1 MAETK
6 VSNIYGSDT
15 LAQYISTL
23 YKDFADGRLP
33 QEDIWKECWWNFIAQ
48 YNPKNTLTSTE
59 GTTGRCK
66 LFFRLTPQKVRAAHA
81 KIMESLGLEV
91 PFKLVPLIDTPTNEY
106 NQQDISV
113 FKKDIIRNQFNKIGL
128 RDIFDTET
136 MLLCIYGT
144 AILKGPIFRTETEA
158 VVEENVRQVMGLKV
172 PMWKI
177 PGRNYSRFRRTYQKR
192 VVKDVVG
199 LSIWDFFLDNN
210 ADTAEKSIGVIE
222 RHKYSPYE
230 FQNKFFGNEEYD
242 RENVIA
248 AYNSACVPDDLR
260 DLQIVKADKFVDV
273 NPPKDLKISVLEYW
287 GQAPYGLIKPY
298 LKAVEEVEGQEKY
311 NDTDIVEC
319 SVIMSGVDDD
329 THTLRSQNI
338 LQAKLNPTGKRIYKV
353 CPFVKNPG
361 SPWGIGV
368 AESVRDSQ
376 KVINSFSRLMVDNKV
391 LSGNGMFAI
400 QRDLIDTRATKN
412 GFKVYPGKIFF
423 TKGDANAA
431 IKPLMFPDVTAGLD
445 VALDRFERW
454 ADEESGIPK
463 YTQGES
469 SSFLNKTATGMS
481 MIINQSNVFLKT
493 TIRNIDQYWIKPIAQ
508 EFNNLNEIDG
518 SYPTE
523 KNVPMDVV
531 AMGVDSLMAKEIK
544 FESAMKL
551 FQVAKETDMLP
562 YLKKQTALK
571 VVSDLLDVKDLV
583 VNEVEAEQIEQQL
596 AQQAQTMSQAKLSAN
611 IDANILNALSA
622 AERAQLVSKMGI
634 IGDPQA
640 PNELLMKKAQELEL
654 DTQSKIMI
662 NDRKALGKAQGQAA
676 NDILKDVMSAQPT
689 TNGAPQE
696 MAETEPQEPQ
706 EPSGSEEQE

>member
-1 MAETK
+1 
-6 VSNIYGSDT
+6 
-15 LAQYISTL
+15 
-23 YKDFADGRLP
+23 
-33 QEDIWKECWWNFIAQ
+33 
-48 YNPKNTLTSTE
+48 
-59 GTTGRCK
+59 
-66 LFFRLTPQKVRAAHA
+66 
-81 KIMESLGLEV
+81 
-91 PFKLVPLIDTPTNEY
+91 
-106 NQQDISV
+106 
-113 FKKDIIRNQFNKIGL
+113 
-128 RDIFDTET
+128 
-136 MLLCIYGT
+136 
-144 AILKGPIFRTETEA
+144 
-158 VVEENVRQVMGLKV
+158 
-172 PMWKI
+172 
-177 PGRNYSRFRRTYQKR
+177 
-192 VVKDVVG
+192 
-199 LSIWDFFLDNN
+199 
-210 ADTAEKSIGVIE
+210 
-222 RHKYSPYE
+222 
-230 FQNKFFGNEEYD
+230 
-242 RENVIA
+242 
-248 AYNSACVPDDLR
+248 
-260 DLQIVKADKFVDV
+260 
-273 NPPKDLKISVLEYW
+273 
-287 GQAPYGLIKPY
+287 
-298 LKAVEEVEGQEKY
+298 
-311 NDTDIVEC
+311 
-319 SVIMSGVDDD
+319 
-329 THTLRSQNI
+329 
-338 LQAKLNPTGKRIYKV
+338 
-353 CPFVKNPG
+353 
-361 SPWGIGV
+361 
-368 AESVRDSQ
+368 
-376 KVINSFSRLMVDNKV
+376 MVDNKV

-463 YTQGES
+463 YTQGEA
-469 SSFLNKTATGMS
+469 SSFLNKTSSGMS

-583 VNEVEAEQIEQQL
+583 VNEVEAQQIEQQL

-676 NDILKDVMSAQPT
+676 NDILKDVMAAQPT
-689 TNGAPQE
+689 TNEAPQE
-696 MAETEPQEPQ
+696 MAETEPQEPK
-706 EPSGSEEQE
+706 EPSASEEQE